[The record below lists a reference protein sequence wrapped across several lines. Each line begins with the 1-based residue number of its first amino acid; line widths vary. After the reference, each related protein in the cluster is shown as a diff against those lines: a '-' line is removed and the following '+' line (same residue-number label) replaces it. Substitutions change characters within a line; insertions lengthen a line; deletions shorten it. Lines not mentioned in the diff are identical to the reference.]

1 MMARLETH
9 QQVPVTPQERAE
21 LRELAAAHGISP
33 GIFARALLM
42 HAWSLLGDPDV
53 NASIEAEKVATA
65 TRSSEAAAHAA
76 RTRWGGKP

>member
-1 MMARLETH
+1 MARLEAH

-42 HAWSLLGDPDV
+42 HARSLIGDPALAARID
-53 NASIEAEKVATA
+53 AEKRASAV
-65 TRSSEAAAHAA
+65 RSSEAAANAA
-76 RTRWGGKP
+76 RVRWGGKL